1 MNMII
6 KIDISRITAEIVKMR
21 NDLLKFFQFNNKKHK
36 LRAIDFIS
44 WKPNESDN
52 LVLLPK
58 RPFTIFFLKNSIKFD
73 ISF

>member
-44 WKPNESDN
+44 
-52 LVLLPK
+52 
-58 RPFTIFFLKNSIKFD
+58 
-73 ISF
+73 